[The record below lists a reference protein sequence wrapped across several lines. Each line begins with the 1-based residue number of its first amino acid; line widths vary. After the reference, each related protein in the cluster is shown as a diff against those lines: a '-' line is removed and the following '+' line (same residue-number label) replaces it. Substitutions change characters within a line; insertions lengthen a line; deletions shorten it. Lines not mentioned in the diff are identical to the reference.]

1 MSLYLIWFFG
11 FIICV
16 GREDC
21 LILRVKCSVFWADFG
36 QRWRMHLE
44 T

>member
-16 GREDC
+16 GREYC
-21 LILRVKCSVFWADFG
+21 LTLRVKCGVFGADFG
-36 QRWRMHLE
+36 PQKHVHLE